1 MGMIIHDDYYEA
13 AMQLPAKQRAEFM
26 LAVIR
31 YGFEGE
37 EPAGTPAWL
46 PVFTVIKKRISLSV
60 ERSKAGSKGGTKRK
74 QTASKPQANRNVAN
88 DLPTRVEV
96 EGEVEVEIPPEDSPY
111 ALLCLDALNHVLGTT
126 YSTLPPSAARTLARF
141 EGVYT
146 PEEVRAMV
154 EYKRADWQDTRFKRN
169 LTPNTLFSVEHFEQ
183 YMNQSKQHAK
193 EASEYDIYD

>member
-13 AMQLPAKQRAEFM
+13 AMQLPSKQRAEFM

-31 YGFEGE
+31 YGFEGI
-37 EPAGTPAWL
+37 EPTGTPAWL
-46 PVFTVIKKRISLSV
+46 PVFTVIKKRICLSV

-74 QTASKPQANRNVAN
+74 QNKSKTQAKENVAS

-126 YSTLPPSAARTLARF
+126 YSTLPPSSARTLARF

-146 PEEVRAMV
+146 PEEVHTMV
-154 EYKRADWQDTRFKRN
+154 EYKRDEWRDTRFKRN
-169 LTPNTLFSVEHFEQ
+169 LTPNTLFSPEHFEQ
-183 YMNQSKQHAK
+183 YMHQSKQHAK
-193 EASEYDIYD
+193 EAKEYDIYD